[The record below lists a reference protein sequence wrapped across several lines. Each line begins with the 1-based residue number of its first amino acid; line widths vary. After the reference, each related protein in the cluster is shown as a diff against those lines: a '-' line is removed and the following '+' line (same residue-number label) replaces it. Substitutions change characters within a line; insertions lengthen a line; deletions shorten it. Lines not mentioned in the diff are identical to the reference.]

1 MEQHR
6 GGHAEASGT
15 FSSFQKHLSAI
26 VTLLG
31 DAKRVVCDGITY
43 GDGALKASSL
53 DLLQPPTQSPP
64 HPSPGDLNGCRAAEQ
79 SGILRTEQAA

>member
-6 GGHAEASGT
+6 GGHPEASGT

-31 DAKRVVCDGITY
+31 DAMRVDCDGITY
-43 GDGALKASSL
+43 GDGALKANSL

-64 HPSPGDLNGCRAAEQ
+64 HPSPGDLNGSRAAEQ
-79 SGILRTEQAA
+79 SGILRSEQNA